1 MEVKV
6 VNKYIRMSAR
16 KVRPVIK
23 QLKDM
28 EVTAAMNMMK
38 FVKRG
43 VSLDVYKTLK
53 SGKANATVTNPD
65 VKTLYVKTILVDNGP
80 QLKRWKSISRGRA
93 SKILK
98 RTSHLT
104 VVLSDTISKGGRA

>member
-16 KVRPVIK
+16 KVRPVIH
-23 QLKDM
+23 QLSNM
-28 EVTAAMNMMK
+28 EVTDAMNLMK

-53 SGKANATVTNPD
+53 SGKANATVINPD
-65 VKTLYVKTILVDNGP
+65 IKNLYIKKIVADNGP

-98 RTSHLT
+98 RTTHLT
-104 VVLSDTISKGGRA
+104 VVLSDQISKGGRA

>member
-6 VNKYIRMSAR
+6 VNKYIRMSPR

-23 QLKDM
+23 QLSNM
-28 EVTAAMNMMK
+28 EVSQAMNLMK

-53 SGKANATVTNPD
+53 SGKANAQVINPD
-65 VKTLYVKTILVDNGP
+65 IKELYIKKIAVDSGP

-98 RTSHLT
+98 RTTHLT
-104 VVLSDTISKGGRA
+104 VVLSDQISKGGRG